1 MTASSAVFLRCN
13 SSSDPARALAAA
25 VTPDSSAWF
34 ERSPAT
40 FSAVPA
46 SPFAYWV
53 SDAIRRLFDDL
64 TATRDRAE
72 LKQGLATTDDFRFV
86 RHWWATPTDDRQ
98 RWRLFVK
105 GGVDSLYYRDIVMS
119 VDWKEDGAQSHAIYH
134 ARRDAVGGIIKNPDF
149 YYRPGLTWPSRPH
162 QRGSFACVPE
172 GCIFSHTGTMAFAD
186 LENVWADCALF
197 NSSAFIGLLHVL
209 MPRGAGV
216 GGQTLKYE
224 IGYVGS
230 TPVPDLTAEDEDA
243 LAALA
248 RRAWSL
254 KRTLDTRTETSHAF
268 ALPALLQVEGATLAD
283 RTTAWSEHVQAIE
296 TELGEIQ
303 AEIDERCFELYGIG
317 EEDRRAITE
326 GFGAS
331 GTEGEEEESEEKDEA
346 EALADQQTLAAE
358 LISWA
363 VGVAFGRFDVRLAT
377 GARELPEEPEPLD
390 PLPVCSAAM
399 LTGDD
404 GLPLAAPPPDY
415 PISFPTDGILV
426 DDEGHERDL
435 TAAVHAVIDEVF
447 GTQGSDWWQELSAA
461 LDPKGHDLRT
471 WLAGKFFDLHLKSHS
486 KSRRK
491 APIVWQLATP
501 SKRYSVWLY
510 VHRLTADSLFQL
522 QGDIVAPKLDHEGR
536 RLNNIVQDAQGS
548 PSAKERK
555 EIDKQE
561 QLIDELRAMQAEV
574 KLVAPLW
581 RPELD
586 DGIVLVKALLRNLVP
601 HHKPWQRE
609 LNKKWS
615 ELAQGK
621 YDWAQIAMHLWPERV
636 VPKCAE
642 DRSLAIAHD
651 LEEVFW
657 FEGEDGKWQQRE
669 TPTRPIDELV
679 SELRSPAVE
688 AALEGVGG
696 VSAGVYIRAHRV
708 NGDNV
713 PECSW
718 PSPIRAPRTLRAM
731 FEVSSAELQFA
742 FPGHRSPTGL
752 DRDVAPR
759 CSRNSPALRR
769 FWSGAK
775 LGRGLST
782 AMTFG
787 SSASAWELRAANR
800 YRPLAC
806 LRKGRSRSRAST
818 QMSTCC
824 ELGATQG
831 R

>member
-1 MTASSAVFLRCN
+1 MFLRGLEAVDKAAAIRSAVEAETDTRH
-13 SSSDPARALAAA
+13 R
-25 VTPDSSAWF
+25 F
-34 ERSPAT
+34 EIDAT
-40 FSAVPA
+40 RFSVVAGA
-46 SPFAYWV
+46 PFAYWV
-53 SDAIRRLFDDL
+53 S
-64 TATRDRAE
+64 E
-72 LKQGLATTDDFRFV
+72 DFRRVFDECEAFEAPSRTARV
-86 RHWWATPTDDRQ
+86 GIQTSDDARFMRLSWEIGPRASN
-98 RWRLFVK
+98 RWPLLAK
-105 GGVDSLYYRDIVMS
+105 GGSFSPFYVDPHRAASWAGKGREVRSL
-119 VDWKEDGAQSHAIYH
+119 EGARVQNA
-134 ARRDAVGGIIKNPDF
+134 DF
-149 YYRPGLTWPSRPH
+149 YLKPGLTWPL
-162 QRGSFACVPE
+162 RGIRFSAQAVGQ
-172 GCIFSHTGTMAFAD
+172 GCMFDVAGKMAFVPPREG
-186 LENVWADCALF
+186 LWWLALF
-197 NSSAFIGLLHVL
+197 NSVVFDKFIGFF
-209 MPRGAGV
+209 AGKV
-216 GGQTLKYE
+216 GGVQYQ
-224 IGYVGS
+224 VGLIQQM
-230 TPVPDLTAEDEDA
+230 PVPDLTAEDEEA

-268 ALPALLQVEGATLAD
+268 TLPALLQVEGATLAD
-283 RTTAWSEHVQAIE
+283 RTAAWSEHVEAIE

-326 GFGAS
+326 GFGAT
-331 GTEGEEEESEEKDEA
+331 GTEGEQQEPEEDEDGT

-358 LISWA
+358 LVSWA
-363 VGVAFGRFDVRLAT
+363 VGVAFGRFDIRLAT
-377 GARELPEEPEPLD
+377 GARKLPEEPEPFD

-415 PISFPTDGILV
+415 PVDFPTDGILV

-471 WLAGKFFDLHLKSHS
+471 WIAGKFFGLHLKSHS

-491 APIVWQLATP
+491 APIVWQLTTP

-536 RLNNIVQDAQGS
+536 RLNNTIQDAQGS

-561 QLIDELRAMQAEV
+561 QLMDELRAMQAEV

-586 DGIVLVKALLRNLVP
+586 DGIVLIKAPLRNLTP

-609 LNKKWS
+609 LTKKWS
-615 ELAQGK
+615 ELAKGK

-636 VPKCAE
+636 VPKCAA

-657 FEGEDGKWQQRE
+657 FEGEDGKWHQRE

-688 AALEGVGG
+688 AALEGV
-696 VSAGVYIRAHRV
+696 R
-708 NGDNV
+708 
-713 PECSW
+713 E
-718 PSPIRAPRTLRAM
+718 
-731 FEVSSAELQFA
+731 
-742 FPGHRSPTGL
+742 
-752 DRDVAPR
+752 
-759 CSRNSPALRR
+759 
-769 FWSGAK
+769 
-775 LGRGLST
+775 
-782 AMTFG
+782 
-787 SSASAWELRAANR
+787 
-800 YRPLAC
+800 
-806 LRKGRSRSRAST
+806 
-818 QMSTCC
+818 
-824 ELGATQG
+824 
-831 R
+831 